1 MPQVYYDDVTALI
14 NYILTDQWNDT
25 PEALTRTVSVNG
37 VDYVMV
43 HVEGGSY
50 TLGEATYTVQG
61 FWIGQTEVT
70 NALWRAV
77 MGTTPTNYI

>member
-37 VDYVMV
+37 VD
-43 HVEGGSY
+43 
-50 TLGEATYTVQG
+50 
-61 FWIGQTEVT
+61 
-70 NALWRAV
+70 
-77 MGTTPTNYI
+77 

>member
-1 MPQVYYDDVTALI
+1 
-14 NYILTDQWNDT
+14 
-25 PEALTRTVSVNG
+25 
-37 VDYVMV
+37 MV

-50 TLGEATYTVQG
+50 TLVEATYTVRG